1 MDRVGHFNSK
11 VKELLDVSDERELT
25 PEEQSMLQYWNEKM
39 GEQLQV
45 NDRQLSMKDA
55 RLASVSPKTTQHRQ
69 LYHLRLSLTDKY
81 NFESFNGM
89 MAKFAKLSVIES
101 GSVVYVYEQSGD
113 ERADRGHNP
122 HAHIRFKSKLTQGKL
137 IFHVKRCTKLTDAA
151 VKLFAHNN
159 VNALRQ
165 YMLGNKGDPDKAAD
179 EEERQKRLRKR
190 RQGVQDQIWRIEN
203 KLKNEY
209 VPM

>member
-1 MDRVGHFNSK
+1 MDRITHFNGK
-11 VKELLDVSDERELT
+11 VKDLLDLRDERELT
-25 PEEQSMLQYWNEKM
+25 SEEALDLQYFQEKL
-39 GEQLQV
+39 GEQLEV
-45 NDRQLSMKDA
+45 HDRQLSVQDA
-55 RLASVSPKTTQHRQ
+55 RRATISPKTSQHRQ

-81 NFESFNGM
+81 NFETFNAM
-89 MAKFAKLSVIES
+89 MAKFAKLSVIER
-101 GSVVYVYEQSGD
+101 GTCVYVLEQSGD

-122 HAHIRFKSKLTQGKL
+122 HAHIRFKSKLTHGKL
-137 IFHVKRCTKLTDAA
+137 LFHVKRCTKLTDAA
-151 VKLFAHNN
+151 VKLFTHNN

-190 RQGVQDQIWRIEN
+190 RQGAQDHIWRIEQ

-209 VPM
+209 VPL

>member
-1 MDRVGHFNSK
+1 MDRVAHFNSK
-11 VKELLDVSDERELT
+11 VKEILDVSDERELT

-55 RLASVSPKTTQHRQ
+55 RLASVSLKTTQHRQ